1 MFQSL
6 NNTNLSDEFEKY
18 KTLLQLI
25 DETYVKFFRIDSIG
39 TKYSNE
45 TQSGNLYLR
54 QSRNFN
60 EFYTYYDYYLNQIT
74 KSLVKLDNSDY
85 LVSKLIVANIISAY
99 NIYDQITVIKFTNFI
114 QQFLGDKVILN
125 ILFLISELQPLLLEP
140 IEYDSNL
147 TDETIII
154 DDNTFIKLFSNI
166 LNYHWKQLNLKIHN
180 LYSTSITSYLQQ
192 NCLTLTE
199 FNNQTRQLINELMS
213 PELYTLMKML
223 VFMANKK
230 QLSPY
235 QIDCCSSLAVPS
247 TFPVYDRKLEL
258 LDSIIVVV
266 NTLQNHFNTSTIKY
280 HSLFNSPNFSKEL
293 YYLTFNSTPYI
304 ETDIIKLEDRVK
316 FFESDSSGVNNIDI
330 NFIITTYDSYDDS
343 DETKDN
349 YDSLINLYST
359 MFQSDTQC
367 YQYIPGLEVTY
378 DIDYSVSETVL
389 VSFLESNSLFPDV
402 IDYNETDN
410 QIYEPLTRLLSQGYE
425 TLHKIYL
432 SLNIET
438 YDTLVDYLNLRLL
451 LTFNDTDKYIS
462 RRILRYFLLV
472 HQYQIG
478 VVNGNHYKLY
488 SSVDYL
494 TLSDNPNSKPSIA
507 YLISKD
513 IMENSK
519 FNLGFTLTTSDKTNV
534 NYTILNQDYK
544 NGRILS
550 SLIFSQSKNND
561 ELFGI

>member
-18 KTLLQLI
+18 KTLLKLI
-25 DETYVKFFRIDSIG
+25 DETYVK
-39 TKYSNE
+39 YSDE
-45 TQSGNLYLR
+45 TGLST
-54 QSRNFN
+54 
-60 EFYTYYDYYLNQIT
+60 EFYEYYDYYLNQIT
-74 KSLVKLDNSDY
+74 ESLVKLDNSDY

-99 NIYDQITVIKFTNFI
+99 STYDKLTVIKFTSFI
-114 QQFLGDKVILN
+114 KQFLGDKVILS
-125 ILFLISELQPLLLEP
+125 ILFTVSELQPLLLEP
-140 IEYDSNL
+140 IEYNTNL
-147 TDETIII
+147 TNENIII
-154 DDNTFIKLFSNI
+154 DDNTFIKLFGNI
-166 LNYHWKQLNLKIHN
+166 LNYHWNQLNLKIHN
-180 LYSTSITSYLQQ
+180 LYSVTILNYLQQ
-192 NCLTLTE
+192 NCLTLIE

-293 YYLTFNSTPYI
+293 YYLTFNSIEYI
-304 ETDIIKLEDRVK
+304 ETDIIKLEDRIN
-316 FFESDSSGVNNIDI
+316 EINI
-330 NFIITTYDSYDDS
+330 NFIITTYDGYDDS

-378 DIDYSVSETVL
+378 DIDYSVNETVL

-402 IDYNETDN
+402 INYNETDN
-410 QIYEPLTRLLSQGYE
+410 QIYEPLTGLLSQGYE
-425 TLHKIYL
+425 VLHDTYKAL
-432 SLNIET
+432 KIET
-438 YDTLVDYLNLRLL
+438 YNTLIDYLTLRPL
-451 LTFNDTDKYIS
+451 LTFNDSDKYIS

-488 SSVDYL
+488 SSIDYL
-494 TLSDNPNSKPSIA
+494 TLSDNPNSKPSIP

-550 SLIFSQSKNND
+550 SLIFSQAKNND

>member
-6 NNTNLSDEFEKY
+6 NNTNPSDGFEKY

-45 TQSGNLYLR
+45 TSL
-54 QSRNFN
+54 ST
-60 EFYTYYDYYLNQIT
+60 EFYVYYDYYLNQIT

-99 NIYDQITVIKFTNFI
+99 NIYDQITVTKFTSFI
-114 QQFLGDKVILN
+114 KQFLGDKVILS
-125 ILFLISELQPLLLEP
+125 ILFTVSELQPLLLEP

-154 DDNTFIKLFSNI
+154 DDNTFIKLFGNI
-166 LNYHWKQLNLKIHN
+166 LNYHWKQFKLKIHN
-180 LYSTSITSYLQQ
+180 LYSTLIFNYLQQ
-192 NCLTLTE
+192 NCLTLIE

-330 NFIITTYDSYDDS
+330 SFIITTYDSYIDS

-349 YDSLINLYST
+349 NDTLINLYST

-378 DIDYSVSETVL
+378 DIDYTVSETVL
-389 VSFLESNSLFPDV
+389 ISFLESNSLFSDV
-402 IDYNETDN
+402 IDYNSTDN
-410 QIYEPLTRLLSQGYE
+410 QIYDKVTQLLNQGYVTLTE
-425 TLHKIYL
+425 TYPMTV
-432 SLNIET
+432 ET
-438 YDTLVDYLNLRLL
+438 YDTLVDYLMLRLL

-494 TLSDNPNSKPSIA
+494 TLSDTVESKPSIS

-513 IMENSK
+513 IMENSR

-544 NGRILS
+544 NNRVLS

>member
-1 MFQSL
+1 MYQL
-6 NNTNLSDEFEKY
+6 PDNTSSNDEFENY

-25 DETYVKFFRIDSIG
+25 DETYI
-39 TKYSNE
+39 KYSDE
-45 TQSGNLYLR
+45 TQLG
-54 QSRNFN
+54 NFN
-60 EFYTYYDYYLNQIT
+60 EFYAYYDYYLSQIT
-74 KSLVKLDNSDY
+74 KSLVKLDNFDY

-99 NIYDQITVIKFTNFI
+99 STYDRITVTKFSDFIK
-114 QQFLGDKVILN
+114 QFLGDKVILS
-125 ILFLISELQPLLLEP
+125 ILFSVSELQPLLLEP
-140 IEYDSNL
+140 IEYNSNL
-147 TDETIII
+147 IDETIIL
-154 DDNTFIKLFSNI
+154 DDNTFIKLFSNV
-166 LNYHWKQLNLKIHN
+166 LNYHWNQLNLKIHN
-180 LYSTSITSYLQQ
+180 LYSVTVLNYLQQ

-235 QIDCCSSLAVPS
+235 QIDCCSSMAIPS

-258 LDSIIVVV
+258 LDSIIVIV

-304 ETDIIKLEDRVK
+304 KTDIIKLEDRI
-316 FFESDSSGVNNIDI
+316 IDI
-330 NFIITTYDSYDDS
+330 DIGFIITTYDSYDNS
-343 DETKDN
+343 NESSI
-349 YDSLINLYST
+349 DSLTKNNYNNSLETSNDTLVNLYST
-359 MFQSDTQC
+359 MFKSDTQC
-367 YQYIPGLEVTY
+367 YQFISGLEVTY

-389 VSFLESNSLFPDV
+389 ISFLESNSLFPDV
-402 IDYNETDN
+402 INYNLTDN
-410 QIYEPLTRLLSQGYE
+410 QIYDTLTGLLSQGYE
-425 TLHKIYL
+425 ILHDIYT
-432 SLNIET
+432 SLKVET
-438 YDTLVDYLNLRLL
+438 YDTLVDYLMLRPL
-451 LTFNDTDKYIS
+451 LTFNDSNKYIS

-478 VVNGNHYKLY
+478 VVNGTHYKLY
-488 SSVDYL
+488 SSIDYL
-494 TLSDNPNSKPSIA
+494 TLSDSPNSKPSIP

-513 IMENSK
+513 IIENSK

-544 NGRILS
+544 NSRVLS
-550 SLIFSQSKNND
+550 SLIFSQAKNND

>member
-1 MFQSL
+1 MLQSL
-6 NNTNLSDEFEKY
+6 NSTSFNDEFENY
-18 KTLLQLI
+18 VALLELI
-25 DETYVKFFRIDSIG
+25 DESQLSFDS
-39 TKYSNE
+39 YFNQSN
-45 TQSGNLYLR
+45 
-54 QSRNFN
+54 FD
-60 EFYTYYDYYLNQIT
+60 EFYVYYDYYLNQIT

-99 NIYDQITVIKFTNFI
+99 NTYDQITVTKFTSFI
-114 QQFLGDKVILN
+114 KQFLGDKVILS
-125 ILFLISELQPLLLEP
+125 ILFSISELQPLLLEP
-140 IEYDSNL
+140 IEYDSDL

-235 QIDCCSSLAVPS
+235 QIDCCSSLAIPS

-304 ETDIIKLEDRVK
+304 ETDIVKLEDRVK

-330 NFIITTYDSYDDS
+330 SFIITTYDSYIDS

-349 YDSLINLYST
+349 NDTLINLYST

-367 YQYIPGLEVTY
+367 YQFIPGLEVTY
-378 DIDYSVSETVL
+378 DVDYSVSETVL
-389 VSFLESNSLFPDV
+389 VSFLESNSLFPNE
-402 IDYNETDN
+402 IDYNLTDK
-410 QIYEPLTRLLSQGYE
+410 QIYEPLTQLLSQGYE
-425 TLHKIYL
+425 ALHDKYL
-432 SLNIET
+432 IEVET
-438 YDTLVDYLNLRLL
+438 YDTLVDYLMLRPLL
-451 LTFNDTDKYIS
+451 SFNDNDKYIS

-544 NGRILS
+544 NGRVLS